1 MVNFSGINVCLLKI
15 ENDYF
20 WSIEMGVLKNENL
33 FLKVI
38 IKFLYLVWVWI
49 KVWIVNIDLY
59 VVSFSLL
66 IELRYSVVIFIM
78 LLISYNI
85 IYYFFG
91 IIK

>member
-1 MVNFSGINVCLLKI
+1 MYICLLKI

-20 WSIEMGVLKNENL
+20 WSIEMGVLKNENV

-66 IELRYSVVIFIM
+66 IEIRYSVVIFIM
-78 LLISYNI
+78 LLISYDI

>member
-1 MVNFSGINVCLLKI
+1 
-15 ENDYF
+15 
-20 WSIEMGVLKNENL
+20 MGVLKNENL

-38 IKFLYLVWVWI
+38 IKFLNLVWVWI

>member
-1 MVNFSGINVCLLKI
+1 MKI

-85 IYYFFG
+85 INYFFG